1 LQSSITSRT
10 KNNSY
15 ANEDLVM
22 KKNGVFTQN
31 DGSKVAHLGDGYV
44 GITACYCHGEKLIA
58 FANSINR
65 GIPGDE
71 IHDADEAEIYITFK
85 DNAAIQR
92 LIDYLIHLRDHK

>member
-1 LQSSITSRT
+1 
-10 KNNSY
+10 
-15 ANEDLVM
+15 M

-44 GITACYCHGEKLIA
+44 CITAGYCHGEKLIA

-65 GIPGDE
+65 GIPGDK
-71 IHDADEAEIYITFK
+71 INDTDEPEIYITFK

-92 LIDYLIHLRDHK
+92 LIDNLIQIRDHK